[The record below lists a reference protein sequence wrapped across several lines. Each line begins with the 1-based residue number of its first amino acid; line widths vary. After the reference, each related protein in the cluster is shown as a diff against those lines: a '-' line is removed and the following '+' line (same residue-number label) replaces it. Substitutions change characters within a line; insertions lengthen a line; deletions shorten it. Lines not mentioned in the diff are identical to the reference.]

1 MNPLQS
7 LYYVSPACLVCL
19 AVPFRE
25 RWPGRQA
32 AAGAAAGVV
41 CCRRRRGTR
50 LPREAAACRPTTC
63 QRLDARL
70 ALACLPPACVRR
82 PHITHTHTHTRRL
95 PLAPAVAIELKT
107 FITEPPAMYPSVLI
121 ANALA
126 AFALNLVRWCRQCTG
141 SSPPGRVVAPC

>member
-1 MNPLQS
+1 MRG
-7 LYYVSPACLVCL
+7 SPKHACLRPVC
-19 AVPFRE
+19 
-25 RWPGRQA
+25 
-32 AAGAAAGVV
+32 GVL
-41 CCRRRRGTR
+41 TS
-50 LPREAAACRPTTC
+50 
-63 QRLDARL
+63 
-70 ALACLPPACVRR
+70 
-82 PHITHTHTHTRRL
+82 HTHTRRL